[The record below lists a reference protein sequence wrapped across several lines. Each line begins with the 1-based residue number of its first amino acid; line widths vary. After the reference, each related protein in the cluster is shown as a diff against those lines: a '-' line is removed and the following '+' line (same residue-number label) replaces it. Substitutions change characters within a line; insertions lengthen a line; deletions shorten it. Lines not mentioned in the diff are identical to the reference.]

1 MNLYLWG
8 AILLAGLFVLLWL
21 GEYAT
26 RVLETERLLFVLAAW
41 TDPVRLLA
49 WRVGFAVRDFL
60 MRVCRRFFDL
70 IDWAWNR
77 LYDLLEWIWNHLRD
91 LVEWAWNRLCDLVEW
106 AWKTLRRVIDLAEKI
121 LRNMKLIELFNSF
134 VDTLVFVGSILVLPF
149 QAMRGFFN
157 LPFRDFPTILLSI
170 VEKNGRAIVFSWVA
184 AMGVFL
190 ALGVGLWISAPG
202 GAAGSYG
209 APVVLVSSDGSSFP
223 DAHHLK

>member
-1 MNLYLWG
+1 MNLYFWG
-8 AILLAGLFVLLWL
+8 AIFVAGLFVLLWL

-26 RVLETERLLFVLAAW
+26 RVLGTERLLFILAAW

-60 MRVCRRFFDL
+60 MRVCRRLFDF

-77 LYDLLEWIWNHLRD
+77 LYDLLEWVWNHLRD
-91 LVEWAWNRLCDLVEW
+91 LVEWAW
-106 AWKTLRRVIDLAEKI
+106 KTLRRAIDLVEKI

-170 VEKNGRAIVFSWVA
+170 VEKNGRTIVFSWVFVMG
-184 AMGVFL
+184 AML
-190 ALGVGLWISAPG
+190 ALGVGLWISAPLHVDV
-202 GAAGSYG
+202 AGSYG
-209 APVVLVSSDGSSFP
+209 IPAFLVSSDGSLFP
-223 DAHHLK
+223 VAHHLK